1 MLFER
6 IAFRPNDFEINPPPK
21 EVSENTF
28 DTVQMEYFN
37 DITTD
42 VSGAYVEWNNTKKT
56 YYIQCDTEGQIIT
69 STKIVHNNLHRS
81 FVIIKGMT

>member
-1 MLFER
+1 
-6 IAFRPNDFEINPPPK
+6 
-21 EVSENTF
+21 
-28 DTVQMEYFN
+28 MEYFN

-56 YYIQCDTEGQIIT
+56 YYIQYDTEGQIIT